1 MVDYGYY
8 TGTYVGSLIPEG
20 CFDAFICRA
29 TAELER
35 LRRMYRV
42 TAYGSDSERMALC
55 GMAETLYALEKR
67 RGIRSTSVGGVSVT
81 YEDTRA
87 ERKAMY
93 RAASV
98 YLDFYRGVG
107 V

>member
-1 MVDYGYY
+1 MVDYGFY
-8 TGTYVGSLIPEG
+8 TDTYVGSLVPEG
-20 CFDAFICRA
+20 CFAGLICRA

-35 LRRMYRV
+35 LKRMYRV
-42 TAYGSDSERMALC
+42 TPYGSDSERMALC
-55 GMAETLYALEKR
+55 AMAENLYVLEKR
-67 RGIRSTSVGGVSVT
+67 RGVRSTSVGGVSVT